1 VMHAGSA
8 AQQMHEQQA
17 QQLMAGVGSED

>member
-1 VMHAGSA
+1 MHAGSA

-17 QQLMAGVGSED
+17 QQLMAGVESED